1 MPSTSASVFQ
11 ALVQAVRA
19 NSTLYASLKGGIH
32 EGFAPEKI
40 EYPMASYTPVTMP
53 YEDQWGARTIV
64 VVVDVVV
71 VSRSVVEAST
81 LDGSM
86 ADTLDGASLTPPGQT
101 SLICRRINDL
111 RLAPDVDEEGRKVYA
126 VGGTYEI
133 WTDQTLA

>member
-1 MPSTSASVFQ
+1 MPGTSHSVLQ

-19 NSTLYASLKGGIH
+19 NSSLYASLIGGIH

-40 EYPMASYTPVTMP
+40 TYPMASYNQVTAP

-64 VVVDVVV
+64 TVVDVLI
-71 VSRSVVEAST
+71 VSRNSVEAGNLDESMSDT
-81 LDGSM
+81 LDGS
-86 ADTLDGASLTPPGQT
+86 SLTPTGQT

-111 RLAPDVDEEGRKVYA
+111 RLAPDVDEEGQKVYA

-133 WTDQTLA
+133 WTDQTI